1 MVRDSA
7 RRAPRRPVRPRI
19 PRLSRQTASARAPS
33 APVRRTL
40 CLRTLALTD
49 FRLHRFA
56 RWSFAPGITAF
67 AGGNGV
73 GKTSILEALSLL
85 QPGRGLRHA
94 ASADWARQDGSDRE
108 GGEDWAVAA
117 SVQRDETELLL
128 ATGAAGGRRHYRLD
142 GAAVSAQELGNHLP
156 QLWLTPMSE
165 RFFDDERAHRRRF
178 LDRFASL
185 LHRAHN
191 EHLRAWERA
200 ARERLR
206 LLAREPAS
214 PHSSPWL
221 DGLEAGMAEH
231 GVALARLRL
240 AALDAMTRGL
250 AQLHFRHFPKAE
262 PVIMGAL
269 EEHLRR
275 APPAN
280 VQAAFA
286 AELAANRERDRFSG
300 MTQAGPHRSDLQ
312 LLHPSGR
319 SAASAST
326 GEQKAALL
334 ALILAQAHVLTEQF
348 GFCPLLLLDEV
359 LVHLDKTRRAGLV
372 DLLRQLDAQALLT
385 GQNAED
391 FHVFSGQSGGV
402 QVEILP
408 PPHKQAL

>member
-1 MVRDSA
+1 MGKDLA
-7 RRAPRRPVRPRI
+7 RRPRAPRP
-19 PRLSRQTASARAPS
+19 SRQSGGAPAPKARRP
-33 APVRRTL
+33 L
-40 CLRTLALTD
+40 LLRQLALTD

-67 AGGNGV
+67 AGGNGA
-73 GKTSILEALSLL
+73 GKTSVLEAISLL

-94 ASADWARQDGSDRE
+94 ASADWARQDGSDKERGG

-117 SVQRDETELLL
+117 SVQRDNTEILL

-142 GAAVSAQELGNHLP
+142 GAAVAAQELGNHLP

-178 LDRFASL
+178 LDRFAAL

-191 EHLRAWERA
+191 EHLRAWERG

-206 LLAREPAS
+206 LLARGRAPA
-214 PHSSPWL
+214 PWL

-240 AALDAMTRGL
+240 EALDAMTRGL
-250 AQLHFRHFPKAE
+250 AQLRFRHFLKAE
-262 PVIMGAL
+262 PVILGAL

-280 VQAAFA
+280 VQAALA
-286 AELAANRERDRFSG
+286 AELAANRERDRLSG

-391 FHVFSGQSGGV
+391 FRVFSGQSGGV

-408 PPHKQAL
+408 PVRMASA